1 MADIDKLEA
10 KIEMM
15 GNALDNLSSKVSSLT
30 DKIIEMDKKVV
41 AMEDKLERDYKLLY
55 GNGHPGLAERVSHI
69 EEWTKLHEQA
79 VGGSAIVDRVATL
92 EKKMLV
98 QEQVAQSKGR
108 MIDKW
113 IAWAFAAINVA
124 VLAWKC

>member
-10 KIEMM
+10 KIETM
-15 GNALDNLSSKVSSLT
+15 GKALDSLGDKVTALT
-30 DKIIEMDKKVV
+30 DKIIEMDKKVG
-41 AMEDKLERDYKLLY
+41 AMESKLERDYKLLY
-55 GNGHPGLAERVSHI
+55 GNGHPGLADRVSKV

-79 VGGSAIVDRVATL
+79 VGGSALVARVAEL

-98 QEQVAQSKGR
+98 QEQVSQSKGR
-108 MIDKW
+108 LLDKW
-113 IAWAFAAINVA
+113 IAWAFAVINVA